1 MRLHRLSIEMLVSL
15 CPLRPESFV
24 GVSAENEVNTDV
36 VVVVVWWWVKKENDS
51 NQMSVLYVI
60 LHL

>member
-15 CPLRPESFV
+15 CSLRPESFV

-36 VVVVVWWWVKKENDS
+36 VVVWWWVKKENDS
-51 NQMSVLYVI
+51 NRMSVLYLI